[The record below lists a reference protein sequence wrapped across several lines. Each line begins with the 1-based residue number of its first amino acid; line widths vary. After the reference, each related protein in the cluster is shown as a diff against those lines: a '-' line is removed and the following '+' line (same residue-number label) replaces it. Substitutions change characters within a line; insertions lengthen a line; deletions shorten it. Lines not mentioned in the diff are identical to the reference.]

1 MRNQKGQW
9 RLSESPLSS
18 GRKVA
23 EPSKED
29 LAEKSLA
36 AEDLVGHPA
45 VGE

>member
-1 MRNQKGQW
+1 MRDQKGQW
-9 RLSESPLSS
+9 RLNESPLSS
-18 GRKVA
+18 GWKVA
-23 EPSKED
+23 EQLKED